1 MEIQELL
8 PDLPY
13 MSDDMRLD
21 MHRKY
26 CRQYLFY
33 RKHGTYID
41 CFCTSCLKRYRLDLD
56 KEAVTPHDAAR
67 LDAAYS
73 IRHNAEVTC
82 TECGA
87 SLCAKAEGIGRS
99 KLREQ
104 HNLVCFYALD
114 NKVYAVCGQLTSNYG
129 EDGKDDIEWLSKY
142 CNGSCWWV
150 LSVVE
155 YTPGASRQFKYY
167 WGTYEQ
173 DSRMYEPYIMRSYGY
188 DYFEAYNPEMLQNS
202 FLRYVLPW
210 KYTPDSTPR
219 GQRYNGYKPLL
230 YMMYAVRYPAVE
242 MLIKSGM
249 VGIIEDIVDRGQA
262 HKSVVSLDGKNAA
275 EVFRTDGN
283 DASVIRQTAQS
294 GTRVDIDTLQCW
306 RRLKSIGK
314 RQGRR
319 YKFADAVMICDTER
333 YDYSIVLDM
342 LKKTALTPQKLVNY
356 LVKQSRTRAESQLL
370 LRGTLQCVI
379 LDYRDYIG
387 ECCKLGYDVTDD
399 QICRPHDLLKV
410 HKRTSEA
417 LNAIE
422 RERLEKEA
430 AEKTANYQSSVYKG
444 YVEQYEYEDSRYCII
459 VPKSVAEIVEEGKN
473 QHHCVAGYADRH
485 ISGKLAILFMR
496 DIRSRDTALYTIEM
510 HGDRL
515 IQIRGKGNCDPT
527 PKAQKFVDKWLKWV
541 ALPNGKKHP
550 KSKNTKTA

>member
-26 CRQYLFY
+26 CKQYLFY

-56 KEAVTPHDAAR
+56 KETVTPHDAAR

-129 EDGKDDIEWLSKY
+129 KDGKDDIERLSQY
-142 CNGSCWWV
+142 CNGSCWWT

-155 YTPGASRQFKYY
+155 YTPGISRQFRYY

-173 DSRMYEPYIMRSYGY
+173 DSCMYEPYIMSSFGR
-188 DYFEAYNPEMLQNS
+188 DYFEAYNPEVLQNS

-219 GQRYNGYKPLL
+219 GQRYNGCKPLL
-230 YMMYAVRYPAVE
+230 YMMYAARYPAVE

-249 VGIIEDIVDRGQA
+249 VGMIEDIVDRGRA
-262 HKSVVSLDGKNAA
+262 HKSVVSFDGKNAA

-283 DASVIRQTAQS
+283 DAAVIRQTAQN
-294 GTRVDIDTLQCW
+294 GTRVDVDTLQCW

-314 RQGRR
+314 RFDRR
-319 YKFADAVMICDTER
+319 YKFADAVMICDVMG
-333 YDYSIVLDM
+333 DSCNNMLDM
-342 LKKTALTPQKLVNY
+342 LKKTALSPQKLINY
-356 LVKQSRTRAESQLL
+356 LNKQIRLRTASEVIF
-370 LRGTLQCVI
+370 RGTLYSM
-379 LDYRDYIG
+379 LRDYGDYIG
-387 ECCKLGYDVTDD
+387 ECQKLDYDVTDD
-399 QICRPHDLLKV
+399 QIRRPSDLFKA
-410 HKRTSEA
+410 HRRTSDA
-417 LNAIE
+417 VNAIE
-422 RERLEKEA
+422 LELREREA
-430 AEKTANYQSSVYKG
+430 AKQTTKYQRGIYKD
-444 YVEQYEYEDSRYCII
+444 YVEQYEYAGSRYCIV
-459 VPKSVAEIVEEGKN
+459 VPKSALEIVEEGKN
-473 QHHCVAGYADRH
+473 LHHCVAGYADRH
-485 ISGKLAILFMR
+485 INGKLTILFMR
-496 DIRSRDTALYTIEM
+496 DVHSKDTALYTIEM
-510 HGDRL
+510 HGDKL
-515 IQIRGKGNCDPT
+515 IQIRGIGDCDPT
-527 PKAQKFVDKWLKWV
+527 PRAQKFVNKWLKWV
-541 ALPNGKKHP
+541 ALPNSKKHP
-550 KSKNTKTA
+550 KSQKSKTA